1 MQVELTG
8 PQFDFVEAP
17 EQFPAFVGG
26 FGSGKTHAGIWR
38 ALRMK
43 LAYPGQNVAY
53 YLPTY
58 DLVARMAFPR
68 FEDTLSKIGLRF
80 KTNKNEAVI
89 DIERRGSIIMRT
101 MDVPAR
107 IVAYEVADSIA
118 DELDTLTIEKARDV
132 WNKIIAR
139 NRQKKPD
146 GSLNTV
152 GVATTPEGFRFVY
165 ERWKKDPAP
174 GYRLIKAT
182 TMSNAANLP
191 DGYIESLRN
200 SYPANLLQAYL
211 DGEFVNLT
219 SGSVYPDFSR
229 ELNASREMIQ
239 TSEPLHIGMD
249 FNVGQM
255 AAVVFVLRDGDP
267 HAVDELTGIL
277 DTPAMIASIKARY
290 TGHAIFVYPDASGNS
305 RKSNNASES
314 DIALL
319 RAARF
324 TVLVAPSNPAVK
336 DRVLSMNQMIC
347 SEAEGSTSPLGMEMR
362 GGRPVKRRFRVN
374 VEKCPGLV
382 ECLEK
387 QAYDKNGEPDKTG
400 GLDHEND
407 AAGYFMHY
415 RYPVRGRAMQRV
427 AIGGI

>member
-1 MQVELTG
+1 MDIGLTA
-8 PQFDFVEAP
+8 PQFDFVEASD
-17 EQFPAFVGG
+17 QFPAFVGG
-26 FGSGKTHAGIWR
+26 FGSGKSHAGIWR
-38 ALRMK
+38 ALRLK
-43 LAYPGQNVAY
+43 LAYPAQNIAY

-68 FEDTLSKIGLRF
+68 FEEVLTSIGLRF
-80 KTNKNEAVI
+80 KTNKNESII
-89 DIERRGSIIMRT
+89 DLDGRGSIILRT

-118 DELDTLTIEKARDV
+118 DELDTLPVDKARDV

-165 ERWKKDPAP
+165 DRWQKNPGP

-191 DGYIESLRN
+191 AGYIDSLRA
-200 SYPANLLQAYL
+200 SYPANLLAAYL
-211 DGEFVNLT
+211 DGEFVNLA
-219 SGSVYPDFSR
+219 SGSVYAEFDRILNGSR
-229 ELNASREMIQ
+229 ETVQ

-249 FNVGQM
+249 FNVGKM
-255 AAVVFVLRDGDP
+255 AAVVHVLRDGEP

-277 DTPAMIASIKARY
+277 DTPAMIAAIKSRFVGHSIL
-290 TGHAIFVYPDASGNS
+290 VYPDASGNS

-324 TVLVAPSNPAVK
+324 QVLANLSNPAVK
-336 DRVLSMNQMIC
+336 DRVLAMNQMIHV
-347 SEAEGSTSPLGMEMR
+347 EG
-362 GGRPVKRRFRVN
+362 RRRYRVN
-374 VEKCPGLV
+374 ADKCPVLV

-387 QAYDKNGEPDKTG
+387 QAYDKNGEPDKAG
-400 GLDHEND
+400 DLDHSPD
-407 AAGYFMHY
+407 AAGYFIAY
-415 RYPVRGRAMQRV
+415 RFPVRGRTMQRV
-427 AIGGI
+427 SIGGI